1 MKNPPGDLLTPFE
14 KGNGNQTCTYAQCIS
29 YYEKLDSMFD
39 HARLLTYGTTGAGK
53 PLHLLVISGDHNFDP
68 GKIDTEGKCVLLI
81 NNGIHPGEP
90 DGIDASMMFAR
101 DLLTKE
107 KLKPVFDRV
116 VVCIIPVYNVSGML
130 NRGSFSRANQNGPEE
145 YGFRGTAQNYDLNR
159 DFVKC
164 DSKEAQAFTEIF
176 QTWKPEIFIDTHVS
190 NGADYQY
197 TMTLVPAQKD
207 KLQPILSGYQEKT
220 LLPDL
225 HKAMKENEFEMI
237 PYVNPVKETP
247 DSGIIGF
254 LETPRFSTG
263 YAALFNCIGM
273 MPETHMLKPYDKRVW
288 STYNLLAG
296 VCNIVNRDAD
306 VIRRNRQQADEAV
319 KQQTSFPLAWKL
331 DDSHFDWISF
341 KGFAAKYKKSEVSD
355 SMRLWYDRNEPFD
368 KKIKFFNHYLPVI
381 TIEKPFAYVIPQAW
395 GEVIDRLKW
404 NGVEMKRL
412 SKDTVLSI
420 GVYYIDDFKSS
431 KDAYEGHYLH
441 SNILLRKETQSF
453 PVYKGDYVILPGQA
467 CNRYIVEMLE
477 PQGPDS
483 YFAWNFFDPILMQK
497 EYFSDYVFE
506 DIAAGLLKK
515 DAHLK
520 KVFNEKKS
528 SDPAFAKDPQ
538 AQLDFIYQHSP
549 YFEKSF
555 RRYPV
560 VRVEKKIKLPLE

>member
-39 HARLLTYGTTGAGK
+39 EVKLFTYGTTSVGK
-53 PLHLLVISGDHNFDP
+53 PLHLLVISRDRNFDP
-68 GKIDTEGKCVLLI
+68 GKIHAEGKCVLLI

-107 KLKPVFDRV
+107 KLKPLPDHV

-164 DSKEAQAFTEIF
+164 DSKEAQTFTQIF

-197 TMTLVPAQKD
+197 TITLIPTQKD
-207 KLQPILSGYQEKT
+207 KLQPILSAYQEKT

-225 HKAMKENEFEMI
+225 YAAMKEDKFEMI
-237 PYVNPVKETP
+237 SYVNPMKAAP
-247 DSGIIGF
+247 DSGIAGF
-254 LETPRFSTG
+254 LEIPRFSTG

-288 STYNLLAG
+288 STYYLLAG
-296 VCNIVNRDAD
+296 VCSITNRDAE
-306 VIRRNRQQADEAV
+306 VIRRNKQQADEAV
-319 KQQTSFPLAWKL
+319 KKQTSFPIEWKF
-331 DDSHFDWISF
+331 DDNRFDWISF

-355 SMRLWYDRNEPFD
+355 SMRLWYDRKEPYE
-368 KKIKFFNHYLPVI
+368 KKIKFFNNYIPAT

-395 GEVIDRLKW
+395 EQVIDRLKW
-404 NGVEMKRL
+404 NGVEMRRL
-412 SKDTVLSI
+412 SKDTALDVD
-420 GVYYIDDFKSS
+420 VYHMDDFKSS
-431 KDAYEGHYLH
+431 DNAYEGHYLH
-441 SNILLRKETQSF
+441 SNVTLRKETQSLPF
-453 PVYKGDYVILPGQA
+453 YKGDYVIFPDQT

-477 PQGPDS
+477 PQGTDS
-483 YFAWNFFDPILMQK
+483 YFAWNFFDPILMEK

-506 DIAAGLLKK
+506 DLAAELLRK
-515 DAHLK
+515 DSKLK
-520 KVFNEKKS
+520 NDLEQKKKS
-528 SDPAFAKDPQ
+528 DPEFAKDQ
-538 AQLDFIYQHSP
+538 NAQLYFIYQHSA
-549 YFEKSF
+549 YFEKSY

-560 VRVEKKIKLPLE
+560 ARVRANVKLPVE